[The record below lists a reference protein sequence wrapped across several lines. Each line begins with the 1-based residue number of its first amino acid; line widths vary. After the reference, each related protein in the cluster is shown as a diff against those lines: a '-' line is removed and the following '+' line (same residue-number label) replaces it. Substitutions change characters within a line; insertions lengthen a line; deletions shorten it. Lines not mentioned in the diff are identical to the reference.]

1 MISHDLKDA
10 APADRN
16 FPSPQACAP
25 AADGPPVLVFQGN
38 SACGA
43 LQLAL
48 AREADAAADAPP
60 TGAEQVLRLA
70 QAEPLLCAIE
80 AWMHGPWDPAP
91 LAAADLAAGTD
102 APSYTAVVRDPALAP
117 PGSRLRVPLDALRVP
132 PPDALRAPA
141 LEWAAHDA
149 TVVLGE
155 VPVDALD
162 RLAVGALL
170 WLPAASA
177 TAWDVR
183 LTDPAGRLPPC
194 AARLDLAA
202 QRIVVSPGSASV
214 AAPADGGAPLQV
226 VLSRP
231 VRLPLDRWLGWGPAG
246 APYAWP
252 TPQPWEAELR
262 QGSTVLARGALL
274 PLGEGCGL
282 RIASLPLAEQAA

>member
-1 MISHDLKDA
+1 MISHDPKDA

-16 FPSPQACAP
+16 VPSPQANALGV
-25 AADGPPVLVFQGN
+25 DGPPALVFQGN
-38 SACGA
+38 SACGP
-43 LQLAL
+43 LRLAL
-48 AREADAAADAPP
+48 AREVDAVADAPP

-70 QAEPLLCAIE
+70 QAEPLLCAVE

-91 LAAADLAAGTD
+91 LASD
-102 APSYTAVVRDPALAP
+102 APADADAQSGYAAVVRDPALAP

-132 PPDALRAPA
+132 PPEALRTPA
-141 LEWAAHDA
+141 LEWSAHDA
-149 TVVLGE
+149 TVVLGD
-155 VPVDALD
+155 VPADALD
-162 RLAVGALL
+162 QLEIGALL
-170 WLPAASA
+170 WLPGAFA

-183 LTDPAGRLPPC
+183 LTDPVGRLPPC

-214 AAPADGGAPLQV
+214 AAPADGDALLQV

-262 QGSTVLARGALL
+262 QGRTVLARGALL
-274 PLGEGCGL
+274 PVGEGCGL